1 MKYLLTAC
9 LLGVALLSVRA
20 QDAMPFRDVSLPVSV
35 RVQDLIS
42 RMTPE
47 EKTAQLMYDA
57 PAIPRLGVPAY
68 NWWNECLHGVARA
81 GHATVFPQAI
91 TLASSWNTGLI
102 HEVANAISDEARARY
117 HEYQR
122 RSERGIYQGLTFW
135 TPNINILRDPR
146 WGRGQETY
154 GEDPFLTAEMGKAF
168 VRGIQGTHPVYLKAV
183 ATAKHFAVHSG
194 PEQLRH
200 SFDAVV
206 SKRDLHETYLPAFR
220 ALVTEGGVASVMCAY
235 NRFMGE
241 PACASPLL
249 YDILRK
255 QWNFSGYMV
264 SDCWAISDFW
274 QFHRIADDNMKAA
287 AMALS
292 AGCDLECGTSFR
304 ELPKAL
310 IGGMVSTAEIDTAL
324 ARIFTARFRLGM
336 FDPDSLVP
344 YASISSIVNNHPSH
358 NQLAREAAR
367 QGIVLLRNEKGLL
380 PLTTSPKKIAVIGP
394 AADDVQPLWGNYNGT
409 PSDPVT
415 ILQGI
420 RNKAEPL
427 SEITHAI
434 GCDYAPGYPVYEI
447 LPSAFLSTAGG
458 KQGLTA
464 YYYANADLSGDP
476 LFVQTDDR
484 IDFDWDMATPDPR
497 LKPGSYSIRW
507 EGFIEVPESGIRQFS
522 AQYSPVFT
530 YSIEDPG
537 APGSI
542 LKDPVQLD
550 LRKETKYRISAEYRN
565 TYGNGNVRLLCAFR
579 DDNMTGKALEIAS
592 RADIVILVMGLNE
605 RLEGEA
611 MNIALEGYD
620 GGERSSLELP
630 RPQRELIEA
639 VSKTGK
645 PVILI
650 LLNGGAVAPGDEASS
665 IQALLTAGYP
675 GQQGGN
681 AVADVLFGDYNPAGR
696 LPATWYR
703 SVRQLPDYTDYAM
716 EGRTYRYFR
725 EEPLYPFGY
734 GLSYTS
740 FEYSNLQHPEKIIAG
755 EDLIVSVEVTNTGEH
770 DGDEVVQ
777 IYITDEKASTPRPVR
792 SLCGFERVHLK
803 QGERKRIDFTI
814 TARQLSMINDKDL
827 RVIEPGWFTLSA
839 GGGQPA
845 EGKYNAG
852 ESPQVLTG
860 RFKVRGS
867 LQLTD

>member
-1 MKYLLTAC
+1 MKYLLSAC
-9 LLGVALLSVRA
+9 LLGLALLSVRA
-20 QDAMPFRDVSLPVSV
+20 QDAIPFRDVSLPVSV
-35 RVQDLIS
+35 RVHDLIS

-57 PAIPRLGVPAY
+57 PAIPRLGIPAY

-91 TLASSWNTGLI
+91 TLASSWNTSLLY
-102 HEVANAISDEARARY
+102 EVADAISDEARARY

-122 RSERGIYQGLTFW
+122 RGERGIYQGLTFW

-154 GEDPFLTAEMGKAF
+154 GEDPFLTGEMGKAF

-194 PEQLRH
+194 PEHLRH
-200 SFDAVV
+200 AFDAVV
-206 SKRDLHETYLPAFR
+206 NKRDLHETYLPAFR
-220 ALVTEGGVASVMCAY
+220 ALVTEAGTASVMCAY

-274 QFHRIADDNMKAA
+274 QFHRITDDNLKAA

-292 AGCDLECGTSFR
+292 AGCDLECGTSYR

-310 IGGMVSTAEIDTAL
+310 SLGLVTEADVDTAL
-324 ARIFTARFRLGM
+324 SRIFSARFRLGM

-344 YASISSIVNNHPSH
+344 YASIPFIVNNHPSH
-358 NQLAREAAR
+358 DQLARETAR
-367 QGIVLLRNEKGLL
+367 QGIVLLKNEEKLL
-380 PLTTSPKKIAVIGP
+380 PLDISPKKIAVIGP
-394 AADDVQPLWGNYNGT
+394 AANDIQPLWGNYNGI

-427 SEITHAI
+427 CEITYAR
-434 GCDYAPGYPVYEI
+434 GCDYAPGFPVFEI
-447 LPSAFLSTAGG
+447 LPSSFLSTAGG
-458 KQGLTA
+458 MQGLTA
-464 YYYANADLSGDP
+464 SYYANADLSGDP

-484 IDFDWDMATPDPR
+484 IAFDWDMATPGPG
-497 LKPGSYSIRW
+497 LKPGAWSIRW
-507 EGFIEVPESGIRQFS
+507 EGFLEVPESGIRQFS
-522 AQYSPVFT
+522 AHYSPVFV
-530 YSIEDPG
+530 YSIEDPEN
-537 APGSI
+537 PGI
-542 LKDPVQLD
+542 MLKNPAQLF
-550 LRKETKYRISAEYRN
+550 LEKETKYRISAEYRN
-565 TYGNGNVRLLCAFR
+565 IYGNGHVQLLCAYH
-579 DDNMTGKALEIAS
+579 DAGMTGKALEIAS
-592 RADIVILVMGLNE
+592 RADVVILVMGLSE

-611 MNIALEGYD
+611 MSIAIEGYD
-620 GGERSSLELP
+620 GGERSSLDLP
-630 RPQRELIEA
+630 RPQRELMEA
-639 VSKTGK
+639 VAGIGK
-645 PVILI
+645 PVILV
-650 LLNGGAVAPGDEASS
+650 LLNGGAVVPGEAASS
-665 IQALLTAGYP
+665 VQAILTAGYP

-703 SVRQLPDYTDYAM
+703 SVSQLPEYTDYDM

-725 EEPLYPFGY
+725 GDPLYPFGY
-734 GLSYTS
+734 GLSYTT
-740 FEYSNLQHPEKIIAG
+740 FEYHNLQYPEKINAG
-755 EDLIVSVEVTNTGEH
+755 EDLVVTVEVANTGEL

-777 IYITDEKASTPRPVR
+777 LYLTDEKASTPRPLR

-803 QGERKRIDFTI
+803 RGERKQIAFNI
-814 TARQLSMINDKDL
+814 NARQLSMINDKDL

-845 EGKYNAG
+845 EINWKAG
-852 ESPQVLTG
+852 DSPKVLTG
-860 RFKVRGS
+860 RFRVRGS
-867 LQLTD
+867 LLLDD